1 MTEPRTYDGPDLSP
15 AEFELA
21 RAYLYEL
28 TGIALGD
35 NKSDMVYSRLA
46 KRLRARACR
55 SFADYVAVA
64 RDDDAER
71 QEFVNCLT
79 TNKTDFFREAHHFD
93 YLRDVLIPQIRS
105 TGRRRVRVWSAGC
118 STGEEPYTIAMT
130 LRDACPASEGWD
142 VRVLASDIDTAV
154 LAKAERGVYDAD
166 RTGDVPPEMLHKH
179 FLRGKGAN
187 AGTVVV
193 RPEVRDL
200 IAFRQINLIADK
212 WPVRTTFDVIFCRNV
227 VIYFDR
233 ETQRKLLTRFA
244 AHLAP
249 DGHLFLGHSENIFWM
264 GDAFSPVGGTVYR
277 PRGTID
283 TPVPSAGS
291 KPVLA
296 PAAPRA
302 TAQPKAP
309 PQADAPP
316 EQTIVLGDVLATR
329 GPATIKTLLGSCVA
343 ACLYDPETGVGGM
356 NHFCLPGG
364 GDEGANARYG
374 AYAMELLITAIMKK
388 GGDRSRLRAKVFGGG
403 KVLRMES
410 EHLNVGAQNAEFVL
424 RFLNV
429 EGIPI
434 VAQSLGG
441 DRGQIVKFQPH
452 TGRALAK
459 PLNGPELPPVVARER
474 DFGAELTRRVAT
486 PNDDSVTL
494 F

>member
-1 MTEPRTYDGPDLSP
+1 MTEPHAPAGAEIGT
-15 AEFELA
+15 AEFEA
-21 RAYLYEL
+21 VRSYLYDL
-28 TGIALGD
+28 TGIALGE
-35 NKSDMVYSRLA
+35 NKRDMVCSRLA
-46 KRLRARACR
+46 KRLRARACDTI
-55 SFADYVAVA
+55 ADYIALT

-71 QEFVNCLT
+71 QEFVNSLT

-93 YLRDVLIPQIRS
+93 YLRDTLIPQIRA

-130 LRDACPASEGWD
+130 LREACPAGEGWD

-154 LAKAERGVYDAD
+154 LAKAERGVYDED
-166 RTGDVPPEMLHKH
+166 RTSDIPPDLLHKY

-187 AGTVVV
+187 AGTVAV
-193 RPEVRDL
+193 RPDVRDL
-200 IAFRQINLIADK
+200 IAFRQINLIGDE

-264 GDAFSPVGGTVYR
+264 GDTFAPIGGTVYR
-277 PRGTID
+277 PRDPSD
-283 TPVPSAGS
+283 TPRPGAGLKAGS
-291 KPVLA
+291 AKVAPVPA
-296 PAAPRA
+296 PA
-302 TAQPKAP
+302 TDV
-309 PQADAPP
+309 PQA

-403 KVLRMES
+403 KVLRVES
-410 EHLNVGAQNAEFVL
+410 EHLNVGAKNAEFVL
-424 RFLNV
+424 RFLNT
-429 EGIPI
+429 EGIPV

-474 DFGAELTRRVAT
+474 DYGTELTRRVAT
-486 PNDDSVTL
+486 PTDDSVTL